1 MDRPVVSVC
10 IPAYRAEAFIE
21 ETVAS
26 ALAQSWPVEVVVSI
40 DRGGDGTAGLVRR
53 LGAKRVRVVEQSKRL
68 GWIGNSNAALRLARS
83 EFAMML
89 PHDDVLAPDYVAAC
103 MTALT
108 AQPGSVVAYSD
119 IGIIGRPEV
128 RISEPSEVGP
138 VVARMA
144 AMARGH
150 FDAVAVRG
158 VFSRKLAP
166 HHTVPSA
173 IAGFAADTLW
183 VAQMAAQGAIV
194 RVPELFYLKRLL
206 PDSAHHAWLRATPV
220 ELDEM
225 WIVHCVE
232 WLRTI
237 EVLWPDI
244 LAVPAFRVALQS
256 RLRREH
262 VGFRGGSGVPRQLQ
276 GYPDLLPRMVAVYA
290 EVLRR
295 EPSYT
300 WAGATG

>member
-1 MDRPVVSVC
+1 MDKPVVSIC

-21 ETVAS
+21 ETIDS
-26 ALAQSWPVEVVVSI
+26 ALGQSWPVEVVVSV
-40 DRGGDGTAGLVRR
+40 DRGEDGTAGLVRR
-53 LGAKRVRVVEQSKRL
+53 LGTSRMRVVEQPRRL
-68 GWIGNSNAALRLARS
+68 GWIGNSNAALSLARS
-83 EFAMML
+83 EFAMLL
-89 PHDDVLAPDYVAAC
+89 PHDDVLAPEYVAAC
-103 MTALT
+103 MTALN
-108 AQPGSVVAYSD
+108 AQPDAVLAYSD

-128 RISEPSEVGP
+128 RITESTEGGP
-138 VVARMA
+138 VAARMA

-166 HHTVPSA
+166 HHIVPSA

-194 RVPELFYLKRLL
+194 RVPDLLYLKRLL

-237 EVLWPDI
+237 EVLLPDI
-244 LAVPAFRVALQS
+244 LAVPAFRVAFRS
-256 RLRREH
+256 RLQREQ
-262 VGFRGGSGVPRQLQ
+262 VGFRGGSGVPRPLQ
-276 GYPDLLPRMVAVYA
+276 GYPELLPRMVAVYA
-290 EVLRR
+290 AVLRR
-295 EPSYT
+295 KPSYSWT
-300 WAGATG
+300 GATE